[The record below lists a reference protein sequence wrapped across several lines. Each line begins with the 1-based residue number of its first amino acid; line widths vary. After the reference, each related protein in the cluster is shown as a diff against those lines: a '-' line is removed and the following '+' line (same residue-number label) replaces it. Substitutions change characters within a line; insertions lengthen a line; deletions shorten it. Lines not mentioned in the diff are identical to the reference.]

1 MIVLPADPG
10 WLLIPVSYEG
20 ENTVEDFDASA
31 IDADAEADIDPAAD
45 DRPYTPGS
53 TEFIHDS
60 IDQL

>member
-1 MIVLPADPG
+1 
-10 WLLIPVSYEG
+10 
-20 ENTVEDFDASA
+20 VEDFDASA
-31 IDADAEADIDPAAD
+31 IDADAEANADIDPVAD